1 MGTSGKWVLVFFVCM
16 GFVCASGRTQNMVY
30 NGGFE
35 VYRGEVPCGYV
46 SEPNQFTISNWY
58 VPTRTTPDI
67 YAAFVARTCLSIAAR
82 GAGAGVLPR
91 SGQSMVGIF
100 TYGKSAGSGEWR
112 EYVQTELKFPML
124 PGSSYLVEAWFC
136 LKPTSYLAANKIGMY
151 FSTYRPTGR
160 DYAMLEKVPQV
171 ESREVWQERG
181 KWVKLKDTIKADKPY
196 RWLTIGSF
204 RRDAEVEM
212 VTLSPPIESPTD
224 LLYGLTGR
232 AYYFVDDVKVTPLDQ
247 TQANFLREQE
257 IEYEY
262 ITMVNFAH
270 DSYALSLEMRDRLE
284 KLYQHLQRFPHARLM
299 LSGHTDSVGLE
310 GYNVNL
316 SEMRTQVVRNY
327 LRQLTFPEGRME
339 REWFGPHRPA
349 ASNVTPEGRYLN
361 RRVTME
367 IIR

>member
-1 MGTSGKWVLVFFVCM
+1 MTISVKRVLGLLIALGTVVLDCS
-16 GFVCASGRTQNMVY
+16 AQNMVF

-46 SEPNQFTISNWY
+46 SEPNQFTLSNWY

-67 YAAFVARTCLSIAAR
+67 YAAFVARTCLSLAAR

-112 EYVQTELKFPML
+112 EYIQTELKFPML
-124 PGSSYLVEAWFC
+124 PGSDYLVEAWFC
-136 LKPTSYLAANKIGMY
+136 LKPSSYLASNNIGIY

-171 ESREVWQERG
+171 ESREVWRERG
-181 KWVKLKDTIKADKPY
+181 KWVRLRDTIRADKPY

-204 RRDAEVEM
+204 RKDAENESVE
-212 VTLSPPIESPTD
+212 LSAPNESPLD
-224 LLYGLTGR
+224 ILYGLSGR
-232 AYYFVDDVKVTPLDQ
+232 AYYFVDDVKVIPLDKK
-247 TQANFLREQE
+247 QADFLREQE
-257 IEYEY
+257 EEYAY
-262 ITMVNFAH
+262 ITMVNFPH
-270 DSYALSLEMRDRLE
+270 DSYALTQEMRDRLE
-284 KLYQHLQRFPHARLM
+284 KLYRHLQRLPHARLM

-310 GYNVNL
+310 GYNVTL
-316 SEMRTQVVRNY
+316 SEMRTESVRNY
-327 LRQLTFPEGRME
+327 LRGLSFPENRME

-349 ASNVTPEGRYLN
+349 ASNLTPEGRYLN